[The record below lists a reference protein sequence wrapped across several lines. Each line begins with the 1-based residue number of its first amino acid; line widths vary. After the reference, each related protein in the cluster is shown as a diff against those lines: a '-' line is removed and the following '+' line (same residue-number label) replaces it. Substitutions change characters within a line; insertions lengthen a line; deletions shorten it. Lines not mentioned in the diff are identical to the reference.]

1 MQSTG
6 LLAAHQAKQDRYALL
21 AAITERQVQ
30 DGLRTAP
37 PLIMPVAVSTHG
49 ELCAGAVRLQE
60 WLVEKYRARL
70 QLEGD
75 RDDGAEEAALT
86 AAFRR
91 EFRASLIAAVA
102 RGHSDM
108 LAAAGLPF
116 HHTQDRHRPPLTQAG
131 TDAARPRDSSAP
143 SAGASGSGSAHSDTS
158 GDDSASDQ
166 SDDSSGNDSDSDVDC
181 ARDSSD
187 NEHPRTGSDAGPR
200 ATGPVT
206 RSAARH
212 AARQTSQPPRISGP
226 PSSSSSSS
234 SSSSGISS
242 SSSSSCD
249 IL

>member
-37 PLIMPVAVSTHG
+37 PLILPIAVSMHG

-91 EFRASLIAAVA
+91 EFCASLIAAVA

-108 LAAAGLPF
+108 LAAASLPVTALSP
-116 HHTQDRHRPPLTQAG
+116 H
-131 TDAARPRDSSAP
+131 ARP
-143 SAGASGSGSAHSDTS
+143 T
-158 GDDSASDQ
+158 SASP
-166 SDDSSGNDSDSDVDC
+166 
-181 ARDSSD
+181 
-187 NEHPRTGSDAGPR
+187 HAG
-200 ATGPVT
+200 G
-206 RSAARH
+206 H
-212 AARQTSQPPRISGP
+212 
-226 PSSSSSSS
+226 
-234 SSSSGISS
+234 
-242 SSSSSCD
+242 
-249 IL
+249 